1 MNWGK
6 LIGIAMII
14 VLVALLVVF
23 TVEVV
28 KLFYPPITWEPT
40 EVYPM
45 ANANITWEQT
55 YHAGAWNENVKGRK

>member
-1 MNWGK
+1 MKWQK
-6 LIGIAMII
+6 FLAIIMI
-14 VLVALLVVF
+14 LSLLALLVVF

-55 YHAGAWNENVKGRK
+55 YSAGSWGENVKGRK

>member
-1 MNWGK
+1 MKWQK
-6 LIGIAMII
+6 FLAIIMI
-14 VLVALLVVF
+14 LSLLALLVVF

-28 KLFYPPITWEPT
+28 KLCFPPVQWEAT

-55 YHAGAWNENVKGRK
+55 YHAGAWNEM

>member
-1 MNWGK
+1 METGEIIAIFLAVV
-6 LIGIAMII
+6 LIA
-14 VLVALLVVF
+14 LVVMF
-23 TVEVV
+23 TIEAVV
-28 KLFYPPITWEPT
+28 RLFERNTWEPT

>member
-1 MNWGK
+1 MKWGK

-14 VLVALLVVF
+14 VRVALLVVF

-55 YHAGAWNENVKGRK
+55 YHAGSWSDGA